1 MVRRAIEGRSIDV
14 VCVEGDVIAST
25 EFALFINTTKLTE
38 RIAAL
43 GDVGIIPKLLC
54 KCNGVDVI
62 DSFTGTGDSIAVIE
76 PSGRIAFL
84 DTDGSHSYFPSHFI
98 LRDMNLRKDVPNLIE
113 VFVVDTDLSASC
125 KVWLWGMYDNV
136 CIVDIDGTVTI
147 EDVRGYVETVYLG
160 AVSLICYR
168 IHSF

>member
-1 MVRRAIEGRSIDV
+1 MVRAIEGRSIDV

-25 EFALFINTTKLTE
+25 EFALFINTTKLNE
-38 RIAAL
+38 RVAAL
-43 GDVGIIPKLLC
+43 GNEGIAPALLC

-62 DSFTGTGDSIAVIE
+62 DSLTGTGDSIAVIE

-84 DTDGSHSYFPSHFI
+84 DTNGSQSYFPSHFI
-98 LRDMNLRKDVPNLIE
+98 LRDMNLRKDLPNLIE
-113 VFVVDTDLSASC
+113 IIVVGTDLSASC

-136 CIVDIDGTVTI
+136 CIVDIDGTVTV

-160 AVSLICYR
+160 AVSRMCYQ
-168 IHSF
+168 IYSL